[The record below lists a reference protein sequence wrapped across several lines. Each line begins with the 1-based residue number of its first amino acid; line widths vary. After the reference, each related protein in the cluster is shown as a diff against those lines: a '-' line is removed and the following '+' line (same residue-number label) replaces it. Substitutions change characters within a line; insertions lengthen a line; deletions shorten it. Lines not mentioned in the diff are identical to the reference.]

1 MTPLSGK
8 QGGYSLI
15 EVLVAFVILA
25 MALTV
30 LLRIF
35 SGGLRNVDAATDY
48 AQAVVIANAQMN
60 SPGSIEPLQP
70 GETAG
75 EIEERFTWTRTISD
89 FRLETQSTNP
99 ERQLPAY
106 HISVEV
112 QWADGNGTR
121 RVAFETLRLVD
132 SIAIAGGSK

>member
-70 GETAG
+70 GET
-75 EIEERFTWTRTISD
+75 
-89 FRLETQSTNP
+89 
-99 ERQLPAY
+99 
-106 HISVEV
+106 
-112 QWADGNGTR
+112 
-121 RVAFETLRLVD
+121 
-132 SIAIAGGSK
+132 